1 VYYATPHLSTLLQ
14 VVNLETNKLVAVL
27 GKGENSER
35 FLGLSLYQG
44 AAKVKLVILF
54 DYNSDYR
61 QEKECSLVCCI
72 A

>member
-1 VYYATPHLSTLLQ
+1 VLLALLLQ

-44 AAKVKLVILF
+44 AAKVLQLVMLF
-54 DYNSDYR
+54 
-61 QEKECSLVCCI
+61 V
-72 A
+72 